1 MVAKAATPGPP
12 PPAIRAACESSP
24 AVCPESAC
32 TPAMAIIAIG
42 PVPPTTVFTEP
53 PISCF
58 WLPETSTARLPP
70 TEATSCRSMR
80 LVRSFKTRVVW
91 SFWAENGSRGSESVS
106 AG

>member
-1 MVAKAATPGPP
+1 
-12 PPAIRAACESSP
+12 
-24 AVCPESAC
+24 
-32 TPAMAIIAIG
+32 MAIIAIG

-80 LVRSFKTRVVW
+80 LVRSFNTRVVW
-91 SFWAENGSRGSESVS
+91 SFWAWKNWFSLPASSSKVISLKPSPLWLLERNTMRVLL
-106 AG
+106 AGRS